1 MANVY
6 DGMTRTAQKI
16 VEDEIKI
23 RWTYT
28 SNAIEGNTVS
38 LGDTSFIIEQ
48 GLTVSGITLREHEEV
63 VGHAR
68 AIDIVYELLNKDI
81 LVEEDIFNLH
91 KAVQTTL
98 NIDIEC
104 PLGDYKIVENGR
116 YIRGENGKKEF
127 HPYPQPKDIKYLINI
142 WFQEF
147 QDISKQS
154 LTFEGTVRKYTRC
167 HIGFTSIH
175 PFFDGNGRISRLLSN
190 IYMLKNGFLP
200 IIIDNKRRDKY
211 IELLIKYNLSV
222 SELNSTSKEL
232 INENEHF
239 EELHNFFK
247 SQYQN
252 SKEVLDEVK
261 SKLR

>member
-6 DGMTRTAQKI
+6 EGMTRTAKKI
-16 VEDEIKI
+16 IEDEIKI
-23 RWTYT
+23 QWTYT

-68 AIDIVYELLNKDI
+68 AIDIVYELLNKDT
-81 LVEEDIFNLH
+81 LCEEDIFNLH

-104 PLGDYKIVENGR
+104 PLGDYKVVENGR
-116 YIRGENGKKEF
+116 FIRDEKGRKQF
-127 HPYPQPKDIKYLINI
+127 HPYPHPNDIKYLIKI
-142 WFQEF
+142 WFDEF
-147 QDISKQS
+147 ADISNQK
-154 LTFEGTVRKYTRC
+154 LTFEETILKYTRC

-175 PFFDGNGRISRLLSN
+175 PFFDGNGRVSRLLSN

-200 IIIDNKRRDKY
+200 IIIDNKKRDEY
-211 IELLIKYNLSV
+211 IELLTTYNLSMP
-222 SELNSTSKEL
+222 ELHNTSQEL
-232 INENEHF
+232 MHENEHF
-239 EELHNFFK
+239 EELYKFFK
-247 SQYQN
+247 SQYHN
-252 SKEVLDEVK
+252 SKEILDEVK
-261 SKLR
+261 NKLK

>member
-1 MANVY
+1 
-6 DGMTRTAQKI
+6 
-16 VEDEIKI
+16 

-68 AIDIVYELLNKDI
+68 AIDIIYELLNKDI
-81 LVEEDIFNLH
+81 LLETDMFNLH

-104 PLGDYKIVENGR
+104 PLGDYKVVENGR
-116 YIRGENGKKEF
+116 YIRGESGKKEF
-127 HPYPQPKDIKYLINI
+127 HPYPHPNDIKYLINI
-142 WFQEF
+142 WFDEF
-147 QDISKQS
+147 KDISKQN
-154 LTFEGTVRKYTRC
+154 LTFEETVRKYTRC

-175 PFFDGNGRISRLLSN
+175 PFFDGNGRVSRLLSN

-200 IIIDNKRRDKY
+200 IIIDNKKRDKY
-211 IELLIKYNLSV
+211 IELLIKYNLS
-222 SELNSTSKEL
+222 
-232 INENEHF
+232 INELDNKSSTIMEENEYF
-239 EELHNFFK
+239 DELYEFFK

>member
-6 DGMTRTAQKI
+6 DGMTRTSQKI
-16 VEDEIKI
+16 VKDELKI

-68 AIDIVYELLNKDI
+68 AIDIVYGLLNKD
-81 LVEEDIFNLH
+81 LLLEQNMFNLH

-104 PLGDYKIVENGR
+104 PLGEYKVVENGR
-116 YIRGENGKKEF
+116 YILNEKGTKDF
-127 HPYPQPKDIKYLINI
+127 HPYPHPNNVKYLMKI
-142 WFQEF
+142 WFDEF
-147 QDISKQS
+147 SDISKEN
-154 LTFEGTVRKYTRC
+154 LTFDECLRKYTRC
-167 HIGFTSIH
+167 HVGFTSIH
-175 PFFDGNGRISRLLSN
+175 PFFDGNGRVARLLSN

-200 IIIDNKRRDKY
+200 IIIDNKKRDKY

-222 SELNSTSKEL
+222 DKLNEKSTS
-232 INENEHF
+232 IVVENTFF
-239 EELHNFFK
+239 ENLHSFFQLEY
-247 SQYQN
+247 SN
-252 SKEVLDEVK
+252 SKVVLDEVK
-261 SKLR
+261 SKI

>member
-1 MANVY
+1 MTNVY

-16 VEDEIKI
+16 IEDELKI

-68 AIDIVYELLNKDI
+68 AIDIVYGLLKKDTLI
-81 LVEEDIFNLH
+81 EEDIFNLH

-104 PLGDYKIVENGR
+104 PLGDYKVVENGR
-116 YIRGENGKKEF
+116 YILNQDNKKVF
-127 HPYPQPKDIKYLINI
+127 QPYPHPNDIKYLMKI
-142 WFQEF
+142 WFDQF
-147 QDISKQS
+147 QDISNQN
-154 LTFEGTVRKYTRC
+154 LTFEEVLKKYTRC

-175 PFFDGNGRISRLLSN
+175 PFFDGNGRVSRLLSN

-200 IIIDNKRRDKY
+200 LIIDNKKRNEY
-211 IELLIKYNLSV
+211 IELLTKYNLSIP
-222 SELNSTSKEL
+222 ELNKKSSEL
-232 INENEHF
+232 INENEQF
-239 EELHNFFK
+239 EALFKFFK

-261 SKLR
+261 SKLG